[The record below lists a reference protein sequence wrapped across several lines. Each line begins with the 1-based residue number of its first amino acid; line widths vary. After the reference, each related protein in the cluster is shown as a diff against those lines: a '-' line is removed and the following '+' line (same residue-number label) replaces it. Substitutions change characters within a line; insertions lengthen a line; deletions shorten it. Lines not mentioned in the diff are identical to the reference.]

1 MTSSKLRI
9 KDDLYN
15 RLSPVQPNEMLYKE
29 SNKSRSSS
37 TFFHAVGYRQ
47 HDSSEELAR
56 YSGAVPSQ
64 VKTDAQRSSPS
75 PNQTAST
82 TVTLHD
88 DDNHSNAT
96 TEMPPNKSA
105 LILQA
110 HFYQNL
116 FAASATLFK
125 QQRPAKRRRVHVSA
139 NHFDEASNHS
149 EDEAGIDEKAE
160 DLSSPLET
168 ALASV
173 GQFPKGLFPNA
184 LSPNERQDGGRTADP
199 HVEMDRDVDTSESNE
214 MLEKPSNAFP
224 WLSEATNNNDYTKG
238 NNNHHGTPP
247 HLHHPHHPHHHHHHH
262 HHPHHSHHLA
272 ASSASTASATQSS
285 LGPASTGNCRHG
297 HHGEDSKCRALNCG
311 GPPPSPSAGSSLAAN
326 EGATPDSSSTTATA
340 TAIPNF
346 NQMPVP
352 GGVQGQNPTQG
363 LVHWMSA
370 VMAEH
375 MTSNPHHDPAAVGMH
390 YMWNG
395 PVE

>member
-9 KDDLYN
+9 KGDLYN
-15 RLSPVQPNEMLYKE
+15 RLSSVQTDEMLYKE
-29 SNKSRSSS
+29 TIKPRSSTNYFQS
-37 TFFHAVGYRQ
+37 TGSVTGYDQ
-47 HDSSEELAR
+47 QDSNEEPLRYPEECSTQLKIDTKRSPTTTAALRDNGSE
-56 YSGAVPSQ
+56 
-64 VKTDAQRSSPS
+64 
-75 PNQTAST
+75 N
-82 TVTLHD
+82 
-88 DDNHSNAT
+88 
-96 TEMPPNKSA
+96 TEMPPKSA
-105 LILQA
+105 FILRAQ
-110 HFYQNL
+110 FYQNL
-116 FAASATLFK
+116 FAASANLLK
-125 QQRPAKRRRVHVSA
+125 KHRPSRQLRVPDPA
-139 NHFDEASNHS
+139 NNLEGHHS
-149 EDEAGIDEKAE
+149 EDEPGIDEKAQ

-173 GQFPKGLFPNA
+173 GQFPKSLFPSSPA
-184 LSPNERQDGGRTADP
+184 PNERHEAAADAHP
-199 HVEMDRDVDTSESNE
+199 EMDRDVDTCESNE

-238 NNNHHGTPP
+238 NNNHHNTPP

-272 ASSASTASATQSS
+272 HSAAAAAASSAGSQSNLGAASS
-285 LGPASTGNCRHG
+285 STGNCRHG
-297 HHGEDSKCRALNCG
+297 HAEDTKCRSLNCG
-311 GPPPSPSAGSSLAAN
+311 GVGGGPPQSPSAGSSLAAN

-395 PVE
+395 PVEVSV